1 MSKDMKTINR
11 IMTLMLASLII
22 ISCGQADKKTQ
33 LENLKKQQD
42 ELTAQIRKLESELT
56 LTDTI
61 KKEIKST
68 EVLVT
73 ELKSTSFDHFIEV
86 QGKVDGEQ
94 NVGISPQMPGI
105 VTAVYVKE
113 GSMVTKGQVLAQ
125 LDDNVLRQQLR
136 TIEQQLS
143 FATDLYEKQKSLWN
157 QQIGTEVQ
165 YLSAKN
171 QKESLEKNISA
182 MKEQLQMYKIKSL
195 INGSVEEVNIKIGQ
209 MAAAGVLPAFRVVN
223 FATVK
228 VLADIAEAYAPKVKS
243 GNKAIVYFPDYDTEI
258 PATIRF
264 SSKFINPTNRTFQA
278 EVKIGK
284 SKVDYRANMIAIIKI
299 NDYHNPKAFVLPV
312 NAIKE
317 SIDGKYVYVAESK
330 GDKTVAKR
338 IGVEIGQTYNGV
350 AEILKG
356 LKQGDKIIT
365 TGQNNLADG
374 QIININKPMTE

>member
-1 MSKDMKTINR
+1 MIE
-11 IMTLMLASLII
+11 
-22 ISCGQADKKTQ
+22 ADI
-33 LENLKKQQD
+33 LPY
-42 ELTAQIRKLESELT
+42 
-56 LTDTI
+56 
-61 KKEIKST
+61 
-68 EVLVT
+68 
-73 ELKSTSFDHFIEV
+73 TSF
-86 QGKVDGEQ
+86 
-94 NVGISPQMPGI
+94 VGPGGI
-105 VTAVYVKE
+105 TFCSEGVVHGGVVK
-113 GSMVTKGQVLAQ
+113 A
-125 LDDNVLRQQLR
+125 
-136 TIEQQLS
+136 
-143 FATDLYEKQKSLWN
+143 
-157 QQIGTEVQ
+157 
-165 YLSAKN
+165 SA
-171 QKESLEKNISA
+171 
-182 MKEQLQMYKIKSL
+182 
-195 INGSVEEVNIKIGQ
+195 
-209 MAAAGVLPAFRVVN
+209 
-223 FATVK
+223 
-228 VLADIAEAYAPKVKS
+228 
-243 GNKAIVYFPDYDTEI
+243 VYFPDYDTEI

-299 NDYHNPKAFVLPV
+299 NDYHNAKAFVLPV